1 MPYPVLS
8 DIYVYPVKSLAGIK
22 VSKWPVTTKGL
33 LYDRKWMLIDSN
45 NQFLSQRQIPKMA
58 LIQTQLTHSKLILSM
73 HSTDS
78 ISLPINA
85 TTGDSCNITIWG
97 DTCMAKQTS
106 LKVNQK
112 LSDFLNIQC
121 QLVYQPDDIVR
132 PVDPNY
138 SKKTDQINFSDG
150 FPFLLTS
157 EASMTALN
165 KEMNLELSIERFRPN
180 LVISQCEPYAEDS
193 WRKISINSIDF
204 RLPKPC
210 SRCAIP
216 TIDPTTANTGK
227 EPLRTLNRLRKWNKQ
242 VYFGQNALHDQSGEL
257 AIGSEVHIVCT
268 GQKQPPL

>member
-1 MPYPVLS
+1 MPYPILS
-8 DIYVYPVKSLAGIK
+8 DIYLYPVKSLAGIK
-22 VSKWPVTTKGL
+22 VSKWPVTAKGL

-45 NQFLSQRQIPKMA
+45 NQFLNQRQLPKMA
-58 LIQTQLTHSKLILSM
+58 LIQTQLTHSELILSTD
-73 HSTDS
+73 STDS

-85 TTGDSCNITIWG
+85 TTGNSCNITIWG
-97 DTCMAKQTS
+97 DTCMAKKTS
-106 LKVNQK
+106 LEVNQR

-121 QLVYQPDDIVR
+121 QLVYQPDDVVR

-138 SKKTDQINFSDG
+138 SKKTDHINFSDG

-180 LVISQCEPYAEDS
+180 LVISQCKPYAEDS
-193 WRKISINSIDF
+193 WRKISINNIDF

-216 TIDPTTANTGK
+216 TVDPTTANTGK

-242 VYFGQNALHDQSGEL
+242 VYFGQNVLHDQSGEL
-257 AIGSEVHIVCT
+257 SIGSEVHIIRT